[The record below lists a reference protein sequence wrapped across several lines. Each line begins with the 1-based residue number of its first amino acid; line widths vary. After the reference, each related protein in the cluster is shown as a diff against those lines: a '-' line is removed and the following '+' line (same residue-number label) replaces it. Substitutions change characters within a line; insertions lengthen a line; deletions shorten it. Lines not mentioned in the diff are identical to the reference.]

1 LGIGHYMVVEGA
13 GVLTDAAGKPVGNE
27 KHCLS
32 PGEDARLVA
41 CRLLRKRQS
50 AGTSSLSGFDRRIAY
65 PRLGKI

>member
-50 AGTSSLSGFDRRIAY
+50 APAHRRSAALIVELRIRA
-65 PRLGKI
+65 